1 MSFISGQEQ
10 RCPRSGVDM
19 DTSAPMSQGAWQQLA
34 VSPGTGFHQQSTPFS
49 SVIETATFSTSP
61 YRVLSTRCTGECK
74 PGTLI

>member
-10 RCPRSGVDM
+10 RCPRYDV
-19 DTSAPMSQGAWQQLA
+19 DTSAPMSRGAWQGMVQAALG
-34 VSPGTGFHQQSTPFS
+34 PGTGFQQQSTPFS

-74 PGTLI
+74 P